1 MESTRPSVFVKNY
14 EEGITTVKRGGYAFL
29 MESTVLDYVVQVNAF
44 SLSQQ
49 KKNLFS
55 TQNTFPR
62 VITMHLHFDAPFSML
77 KKGLLGAFASRILIF
92 KSPHLN
98 FWVTQNVN

>member
-1 MESTRPSVFVKNY
+1 MWKYMESTRPSVFVKNY

-49 KKNLFS
+49 KKIFL
-55 TQNTFPR
+55 
-62 VITMHLHFDAPFSML
+62 VL
-77 KKGLLGAFASRILIF
+77 KTHSQGS
-92 KSPHLN
+92 
-98 FWVTQNVN
+98 